1 MRTLLFWAGIPL
13 LVLGMASPALTQDL
27 FVYPESGQSA
37 EQQEKDKYECH
48 TWAKRETGFDP
59 MARPTATSPAPQE
72 NKPGVVGTAARGA
85 AVGAVGGAIGG
96 DAGKGAA
103 IGAATG
109 GLIGGMRNRD
119 QRRAQDQWAQ
129 EQVSQ
134 YEQQRSR
141 FNRAYAACLGGRGY
155 TVR

>member
-1 MRTLLFWAGIPL
+1 MRTLASWAGIPL
-13 LVLGMASPALTQDL
+13 LALAVAGAAPAQDL

-37 EQQEKDKYECH
+37 EQQDKDKYECH
-48 TWAKRETGFDP
+48 AWAKRETGFDP
-59 MARPTATSPAPQE
+59 MARPTTTTPAPQQ

-103 IGAATG
+103 IGAASG

-134 YEQQRSR
+134 YEQQRSQ
-141 FNRAYAACLGGRGY
+141 FNRAYSACLGGRGY